1 MVCLVLLA
9 KWIKIEF
16 GIVEFWFGF
25 LPFFP
30 IRIPWPRPII
40 IKMVNKGCKS
50 WGVTYRRHLIEV
62 VAPGRAAFPIPH
74 FKIMFTGFSRI
85 IEERIRKAQ
94 KKGVFDNL
102 EGSGKPL
109 NLENDSHI
117 AEDLR
122 LAHKILK
129 NADCLPPEIELKKE
143 IERTEDLLGGMQD
156 TAQKH
161 RTLKKLN
168 YLIMKLNAVRDTS
181 IELEMPQQ
189 YSYKLVERLE
199 TVKKTGN
206 QNE

>member
-1 MVCLVLLA
+1 
-9 KWIKIEF
+9 
-16 GIVEFWFGF
+16 
-25 LPFFP
+25 
-30 IRIPWPRPII
+30 
-40 IKMVNKGCKS
+40 
-50 WGVTYRRHLIEV
+50 
-62 VAPGRAAFPIPH
+62 
-74 FKIMFTGFSRI
+74 MFTGFSRI

-122 LAHKILK
+122 LAYKILK

-143 IERTEDLLGGMQD
+143 IERTEDLLGGMKD

-189 YSYKLVERLE
+189 YSLKLVDRLE
-199 TVKKTGN
+199 SNK
-206 QNE
+206 EE

>member
-1 MVCLVLLA
+1 
-9 KWIKIEF
+9 
-16 GIVEFWFGF
+16 
-25 LPFFP
+25 
-30 IRIPWPRPII
+30 
-40 IKMVNKGCKS
+40 
-50 WGVTYRRHLIEV
+50 
-62 VAPGRAAFPIPH
+62 
-74 FKIMFTGFSRI
+74 MFTGFSRI

-94 KKGVFDNL
+94 KKGAFDNL

-122 LAHKILK
+122 LAYKILK

-143 IERTEDLLGGMQD
+143 IERTEDLLGGMKD

-189 YSYKLVERLE
+189 YSLKVVERLE
-199 TVKKTGN
+199 SNK
-206 QNE
+206 EE